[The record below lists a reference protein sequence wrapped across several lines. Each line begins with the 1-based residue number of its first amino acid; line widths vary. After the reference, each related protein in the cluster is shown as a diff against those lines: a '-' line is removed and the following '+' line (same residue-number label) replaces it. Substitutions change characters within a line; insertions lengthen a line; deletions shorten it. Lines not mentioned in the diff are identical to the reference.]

1 MTEPLDD
8 QTQVLLQAAGML
20 HRLGIPYM
28 VTGSTAMSYYAI
40 PRMTRDIDLVVEI
53 GPGDV
58 ARLYS
63 AFGSDFYIDADSASA
78 AVSDHGMF
86 NVIHNQF
93 AVKLDFVVRKDS
105 PYRREEFRRRRAV
118 NLGGM
123 QITLVSA
130 EDLILSKLYWA
141 KDTQSAVQLDDVK
154 NLLESNPDLDT
165 AYLDKWAR
173 ELSVLSML
181 DTMRK

>member
-1 MTEPLDD
+1 MTDTVDD
-8 QTQVLLQAAGML
+8 QTRVLLQVVAML
-20 HRLGIPYM
+20 NELGLPYM

-58 ARLYS
+58 ARLLS
-63 AFGSDFYIDADSASA
+63 AFAGDFYIDADSASA
-78 AVSDHGMF
+78 AVSERGMF

-105 PYRREEFRRRRAV
+105 PYRREEFRRRRTV

-123 QITLVSA
+123 QIALVSA
-130 EDLILSKLYWA
+130 EDLILSKLHWA
-141 KDTQSAVQLDDVK
+141 KDTQSAMQMDDVR
-154 NLLESNPDLDT
+154 NVLVSAPDLDV
-165 AYLDKWAR
+165 AYLDRWAR

-181 DTMRK
+181 DSMRK